1 VTCEEFFARVG
12 KCLDRATPAEQENI
26 RSELAAHLEDH
37 AAALEQAGYDPKEA
51 RSRAVAAMGEP
62 EEIGRTLNAQ
72 LSVFWLVVSRISTVW
87 IALLCLGLVGSLS
100 VGYRVFQNVQARFD
114 PGSGFR
120 GPGEGYVRQKVDV
133 QGAAGS
139 DILRVY
145 WVDLSEGKALAEVHF
160 CIYDENPF
168 GRAANGTEN
177 SIRAQAPDGTW
188 NRYGGGGQ
196 GSDGAWY
203 WRLSDIPVEPGQTSL
218 ALRYDRFGEHMILT
232 IPLEWEAAE

>member
-1 VTCEEFFARVG
+1 MEREEFCRRVIWQM
-12 KCLDRATPAEQENI
+12 KRATLREQDWVKAE
-26 RSELAAHLEDH
+26 LMGHLEDH
-37 AAALEQAGYDPKEA
+37 ADALEQAGYDPEEA

-62 EEIGRTLNAQ
+62 EEIGRALNAQ
-72 LSVFWLVVSRISTVW
+72 LSVFWLLLSRISTVC
-87 IALLCLGLVGSLS
+87 IMLLCLGLVGSLS
-100 VGYRVFQNVQARFD
+100 AGYRVFQNVQARVD
-114 PGSGFR
+114 PGSGLH

-133 QGAAGS
+133 RGAAGS

-145 WVDLSEGKALAEVHF
+145 WVDLSEEEALAEVHF

-177 SIRAQAPDGTW
+177 SIRARAPDGTW

-218 ALRYDRFGEHMILT
+218 ALRYDRFGEHMPLT